1 MYKTYSAKVLEICE
15 NGDAIIEL
23 PDELCKDLNWNV
35 GDQLDID
42 TVDGVIVMKK
52 IGDDSNNSIEI
63 NI

>member
-52 IGDDSNNSIEI
+52 IGDGSNNSIEI
-63 NI
+63 KI

>member
-52 IGDDSNNSIEI
+52 IGDGSNNSIEI